1 MFHKSPGNREVL
13 FLEHP
18 SPEASRSDESSRY
31 IYQIEG
37 NSISYKTRPHNMMST
52 HAFLRNDVIIKIRG
66 KNDVKTHFNEK
77 SRIFMIKT
85 LHFVCLLIIIE
96 IMMKKLHKL
105 AWYTDKI
112 ESSIFRTFDSSSF

>member
-1 MFHKSPGNREVL
+1 MSNESPGNRDVL

-77 SRIFMIKT
+77 SRIFMNIHDWITAFCLFIDNYWNYDEKT
-85 LHFVCLLIIIE
+85 P
-96 IMMKKLHKL
+96 
-105 AWYTDKI
+105 
-112 ESSIFRTFDSSSF
+112 